1 MRMKREKR
9 DKRNKRNKRTNRLV
23 STILVLAM
31 IVSVSYVKP
40 VSVQAAVALQEY
52 PIVIVL
58 DPGHGGVDG
67 GATRTWGGKV
77 YKEKTLN
84 LAIAQYCKK
93 ELETY
98 AGVKVYLTRSYD
110 TYVSLEGRV
119 AYAKKKGANLF
130 VSLHNNADLKSSRRG
145 ACVFYPNANY
155 KKAISKS
162 GKAVAASIQEQ
173 LVDLGLKNNG
183 IAYRNSENGTRY
195 PDKKLADYY
204 SVIRGSKQKGFP
216 GIIVEHAFVSNPTDC
231 KTFLGSQAKLKKLG
245 VADATG
251 IAEYYGLKKATATT
265 TLTGAE
271 YQQDGSVLLTWTV
284 AEGMDGYS
292 VYRKKKNEST
302 YQRLASIEGGESTGY
317 VDTSLTEAGEYE
329 YCVRAYIVG
338 NGVGR
343 YTAYSN
349 TMPVYAVM
357 APEQFAQVILE
368 DGTAKLTWTPV
379 AGASGYIIARR
390 NNPEESF
397 VAVAELADGGTVE
410 WIDLECT
417 AGSTCEYQ
425 ICAYIKSGEMIY
437 TGDYVGVQNPVAEE
451 AISQNSL

>member
-1 MRMKREKR
+1 MRMRR
-9 DKRNKRNKRTNRLV
+9 IKRNRQRNRFVAAIIVLALLV
-23 STILVLAM
+23 SVMYANP
-31 IVSVSYVKP
+31 VCVKAET
-40 VSVQAAVALQEY
+40 VVQEA
-52 PIVIVL
+52 PIIIVL
-58 DPGHGGVDG
+58 DPGHGGADG
-67 GATRTWGGKV
+67 GATRTWGGKT
-77 YKEKTLN
+77 YKEKNLN
-84 LAIAQYCKK
+84 LTIAQYCKK

-98 AGVKVYLTRSYD
+98 AGVKVYLTRSDD

-119 AYAKKKGANLF
+119 TFAKKNGANLF
-130 VSLHNNADLKSSRRG
+130 VSLHNNADLKTSRRG

-173 LVDLGLKNNG
+173 LVSLGLKNNG
-183 IAYRNSENGTRY
+183 IAYRNSANGTRY

-204 SVIRGSKQKGFP
+204 YVIKKSKEKGFP

-231 KTFLGSQAKLKKLG
+231 KSFLSSRAKLKKLG

-271 YQQDGSVLLTWTV
+271 YQQDGSVLLTWNV

-357 APEQFAQVILE
+357 APAQFTKTVLE
-368 DGTAKLTWTPV
+368 DGTTKLTWTPV

-390 NNPEESF
+390 NNPEESY
-397 VAVAELADGGTVE
+397 VAVAELADGGAVE

-417 AGSTCEYQ
+417 AASTCEYQ
-425 ICAYIKSGEMIY
+425 ICTYVKSGEMIY
-437 TGDYVGVQNPVAEE
+437 MGDYIGVQNPVAEE
-451 AISQNSL
+451 TISLNIL